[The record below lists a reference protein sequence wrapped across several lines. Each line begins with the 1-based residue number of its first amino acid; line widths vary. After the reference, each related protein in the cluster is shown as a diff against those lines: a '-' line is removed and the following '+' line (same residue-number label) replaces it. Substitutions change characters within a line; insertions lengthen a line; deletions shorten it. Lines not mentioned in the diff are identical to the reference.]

1 MEVMEFRTPTPDD
14 GPRIREI
21 ARRSLESSYTLS
33 PQTIESA
40 VAQWYDDEAI
50 ARKLDDD
57 QQVMLLAHREGQVV
71 GFVEGA
77 LVADGEADLQWL
89 HVDPDY
95 RGEGIART
103 MFEEARDRLEGMG
116 ADRLRGRVLRVNP
129 SGNDFYDHYGFVKA
143 GEDTAVID
151 GTTYI
156 ENIYV
161 DDEPAEMESA
171 ETDDGRTVYVDT
183 NDADRGNVGPFY
195 TVYLDR
201 TRSTRYGFQ
210 CGNCGGFDVA
220 MDAMGRAQ
228 CNACGNERKATRWD
242 AAYL

>member
-1 MEVMEFRTPTPDD
+1 MEFRTPTLEDA
-14 GPRIREI
+14 PRIREI
-21 ARRSLESSYTLS
+21 ALRSLESSYTLS

-40 VAQWYDDEAI
+40 VSQLYDDDAL
-50 ARKLDDD
+50 AGKFDDD
-57 QQVMLLAHREGQVV
+57 QQLLLLAERENQVV
-71 GFVEGA
+71 GFAEGA

-95 RGEGIART
+95 RGEGIARDL
-103 MFEEARDRLEGMG
+103 FEETRSRLEGMG
-116 ADRLRGRVLRVNP
+116 AERLRGRVLRVNP

-143 GEDTAVID
+143 GEDTVVID
-151 GTTYI
+151 DTTYI

-161 DDEPAEMESA
+161 DDEPSEMEAA
-171 ETDDGRTVYVDT
+171 ETEEGRQVYVDT

-201 TRSTRYGFQ
+201 ARSTRYGFQ
-210 CGNCGGFDVA
+210 CGNCGSFDVA

-228 CNACGNERKATRWD
+228 CNQCGNERKPTRWD